1 SYISLG
7 GLWGSVA
14 TNLIHCA
21 TILIG
26 LGLVGYLGIG
36 HLGGWEAVT
45 GRIDTHFA
53 EGGKDSA
60 AWWRFTGASGFA
72 VFGLVF
78 STAIHTPGASIYTNF
93 ATSAR
98 TEKMIV
104 PAFLFAGIIASLM
117 PLLAGLVGMETLAAK
132 GLDPG
137 LAGYR
142 NLTALPTEINVW
154 VGGIALAA
162 ILAAVISSGGP
173 ILLSSSTMFVRD
185 WLPFARNY
193 SSAQNLRAYRVTTI
207 IYGGLAAALAYVWSI
222 ADSPI
227 SILDILLFGFAVVV
241 PPAIAV
247 GYVIYYRKTTE
258 AGAYWGMVT
267 GYAGG
272 VVWYGAI
279 RWAEWI
285 DHSAPE
291 GTSAITRATHLLFK
305 DFLGSGQGL
314 DPSYLTTILPLIAVP
329 LVSSMTTSDRKGEE
343 KFYDILSGKREMET

>member
-1 SYISLG
+1 
-7 GLWGSVA
+7 
-14 TNLIHCA
+14 
-21 TILIG
+21 
-26 LGLVGYLGIG
+26 
-36 HLGGWEAVT
+36 
-45 GRIDTHFA
+45 
-53 EGGKDSA
+53 
-60 AWWRFTGASGFA
+60 
-72 VFGLVF
+72 
-78 STAIHTPGASIYTNF
+78 
-93 ATSAR
+93 
-98 TEKMIV
+98 MIV